1 MKQTFTSDHLLRYI
15 YRETAASET
24 LAIDAAL
31 REDDALWNKYE
42 MLHQA
47 YRQLPKATF
56 RPSSKTIQHILA
68 YSKQPAV
75 EKQA

>member
-15 YRETAASET
+15 YKETSTCET
-24 LAIDAAL
+24 LAVEVAL
-31 REDDALWNKYE
+31 REDDQLWDKYE
-42 MLHQA
+42 MLHEA

-56 RPSSKTIQHILA
+56 RPSSKAIQNILA
-68 YSKQPAV
+68 YSKQTAV

>member
-15 YRETAASET
+15 YRETTTCET
-24 LAIDAAL
+24 LAIEAAL
-31 REDDALWNKYE
+31 REDDQLWNKYE
-42 MLHQA
+42 RLHES

-56 RPSSKTIQHILA
+56 RPSSKTIQNILA
-68 YSKQPAV
+68 YSKQAAV

>member
-1 MKQTFTSDHLLRYI
+1 MKQNFTSDHLLRYI
-15 YRETAASET
+15 YKETTASET

-31 REDDALWNKYE
+31 HQDDTLWNKYA
-42 MLHQA
+42 MLLEA

-56 RPSSKTIQHILA
+56 RPSSKAINNILA
-68 YSKQPAV
+68 YSKQTAV

>member
-15 YRETAASET
+15 YRETSASET

-31 REDDALWNKYE
+31 REDDTLWNKYE
-42 MLHQA
+42 MLHEA

-56 RPSSKTIQHILA
+56 RPSSKAVQNILA
-68 YSKQPAV
+68 YSKQAAV

>member
-15 YRETAASET
+15 YKETSASET

-31 REDDALWNKYE
+31 RQDDALWSKYE
-42 MLHQA
+42 MLLQA
-47 YRQLPKATF
+47 HRQLPKATF
-56 RPSSKTIQHILA
+56 RPSKAAIQNILA

-75 EKQA
+75 EKQL

>member
-15 YRETAASET
+15 YRETSASET
-24 LAIDAAL
+24 LAIAL

-56 RPSSKTIQHILA
+56 RPSGKAIQHILA

>member
-1 MKQTFTSDHLLRYI
+1 MKQTFTSDQLLRYI
-15 YRETAASET
+15 YRETTASET

-56 RPSSKTIQHILA
+56 RPSSKAVQHILA
-68 YSKQPAV
+68 YSKQTAV